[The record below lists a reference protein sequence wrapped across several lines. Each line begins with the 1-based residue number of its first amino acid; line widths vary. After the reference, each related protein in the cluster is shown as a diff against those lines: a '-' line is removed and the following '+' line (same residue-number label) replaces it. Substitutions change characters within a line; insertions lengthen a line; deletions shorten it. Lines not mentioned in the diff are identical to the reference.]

1 MGGETDL
8 QKMLATLE
16 ATCDGMRYGYGFL
29 PDGTL
34 PAGFVPLGTFRE
46 TEGLTVIAP
55 EAELA
60 AHGISHQP
68 GWAMVSIRVHSA
80 LEAVGLTAAMAGA
93 LTDAGI
99 SANVVAACHHDH
111 IFVPWKARDRAI
123 AALHGLR
130 GTA

>member
-1 MGGETDL
+1 MGGGTDL
-8 QKMLATLE
+8 PTMLATLE
-16 ATCDGMRYGYGFL
+16 ATCDGRRFGYGFL

-55 EAELA
+55 EADLA

-68 GWAMVSIRVHSA
+68 GWAMISIGVNSA
-80 LEAVGLTAAMAGA
+80 LEAVGLTAAMARA

-99 SANVVAACHHDH
+99 SA
-111 IFVPWKARDRAI
+111 
-123 AALHGLR
+123 
-130 GTA
+130 